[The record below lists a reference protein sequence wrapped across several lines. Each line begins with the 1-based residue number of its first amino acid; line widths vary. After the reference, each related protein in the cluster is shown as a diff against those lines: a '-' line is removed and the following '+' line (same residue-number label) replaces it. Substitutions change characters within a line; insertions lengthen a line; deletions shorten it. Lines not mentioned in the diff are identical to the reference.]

1 MSALYLLVGFSLLVA
16 LIFLGAFFWAL
27 RNGQYTDTTTPAL
40 RMLFKERGVK
50 RQESSK
56 EVSN

>member
-1 MSALYLLVGFSLLVA
+1 MSALYIMVGFSLLIA
-16 LIFLGAFFWAL
+16 LVFLGAFFWAL

-40 RMLFKERGVK
+40 RVLFEEGQGQ
-50 RQESSK
+50 RQDPSK

>member
-40 RMLFKERGVK
+40 RMLFEERGVK

>member
-16 LIFLGAFFWAL
+16 LVFLGAFFWAL

-40 RMLFKERGVK
+40 RVLFEESGAK
-50 RQESSK
+50 RQDSSK
-56 EVSN
+56 EESN